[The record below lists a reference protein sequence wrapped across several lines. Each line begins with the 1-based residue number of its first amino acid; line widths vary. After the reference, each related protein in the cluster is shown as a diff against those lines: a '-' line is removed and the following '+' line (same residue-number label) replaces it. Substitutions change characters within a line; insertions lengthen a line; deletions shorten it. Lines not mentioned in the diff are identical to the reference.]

1 MNKLSEKLNERQM
14 YLEDLENKIDNKITK
29 FEKKKEKYKSNPVA
43 NFISNISVVF
53 FVSWGILK
61 VVNILGNSR

>member
-1 MNKLSEKLNERQM
+1 M

-61 VVNILGNSR
+61 VVNILGN